1 MRVRRMVV
9 GIAAGLLG
17 AFMLLP
23 ATPAA
28 AIGNPT
34 WPPPSDCTVS
44 SPNNYTSS
52 LTCTNRPAG
61 QQWRS
66 YRLCEGPWLDS
77 SAFGN
82 IVTGNG
88 TSTAVCEFTWA
99 RPTQTVYFQVVN

>member
-1 MRVRRMVV
+1 MRMRKMIL
-9 GIAAGLLG
+9 GIAAGVLA
-17 AFMLLP
+17 AFVVAP

-28 AIGNPT
+28 ASGPT
-34 WPPPSDCTVS
+34 WPPPPDCTVS

-77 SAFGN
+77 DAWGN
-82 IVTGNG
+82 VVTGNG
-88 TSTAVCEFTWA
+88 TSTAACYYTWA
-99 RPTQTVYFQVVN
+99 RPTSYVYFWALN